1 MLPYIFIQ
9 ESKSDVLYV
18 HMCNFCYVT
27 NKIIEELDNNNMWLS
42 ELKKAYFA
50 QLQIFMKYSIE
61 YISRRK
67 GHPCTQ
73 FTINV

>member
-27 NKIIEELDNNNMWLS
+27 NKIIEELDNNNM
-42 ELKKAYFA
+42 
-50 QLQIFMKYSIE
+50 
-61 YISRRK
+61 
-67 GHPCTQ
+67 
-73 FTINV
+73 